1 LTQAYKIKFDRIS
14 GKIAGSCHGISSNVF
29 NTALE
34 LAQRPLDFHNKNEFK
49 FEMFVDHDIIE
60 IFVDEEIAMSF
71 RSYEQPGKW
80 FGFFV
85 EEGEAE
91 FMETEFYEI

>member
-1 LTQAYKIKFDRIS
+1 
-14 GKIAGSCHGISSNVF
+14 
-29 NTALE
+29 
-34 LAQRPLDFHNKNEFK
+34 
-49 FEMFVDHDIIE
+49 MFVDHDIIE